1 MLNKCKLQSWATA
14 SLELLWGLSAWQSVK
29 CIAEVCGTD
38 NENLI
43 IVSQKIGTKHEISK
57 RIRELIYWELENPKS
72 IESWKPK
79 EKHFKKSG
87 MNCIVLKAL
96 AYRAFLC
103 TYADRSGFQMSCG
116 QLSIARP
123 EAPSSL
129 SSMDWCIK
137 FLQRPSVFIV
147 YSNDNLK
154 LSGCQIIWWML
165 TTLPRFSVSRS
176 VITVFL

>member
-1 MLNKCKLQSWATA
+1 MKHLKKKTLFQ
-14 SLELLWGLSAWQSVK
+14 K
-29 CIAEVCGTD
+29 I
-38 NENLI
+38 LI
-43 IVSQKIGTKHEISK
+43 ILISWCDCYVSDLKLSVAL
-57 RIRELIYWELENPKS
+57 RYWVGN
-72 IESWKPK
+72 K
-79 EKHFKKSG
+79 EWSG

-129 SSMDWCIK
+129 SSMEWCIK